1 MPTRKRRQI
10 GSRNSRSRAAHRECN
25 VSATTRRRI
34 SALAR
39 ASERRERMEADLRA
53 ELEAR
58 RREHAELQARA
69 DDIAQQLMELHAI
82 TTDHRA
88 RIARMMTGEEPFSLD
103 SFDACRRYLDI
114 VDHEAREAQTALD
127 AQHAAIA
134 TKDDEVIAAR
144 RAIAQ
149 NRGRIDVCRERVRD
163 LERVLERIALDAEDE
178 AAEELTLAKRR
189 SA

>member
-1 MPTRKRRQI
+1 M
-10 GSRNSRSRAAHRECN
+10 
-25 VSATTRRRI
+25 SATPRRRI
-34 SALAR
+34 AALAR

-53 ELEAR
+53 ELETR
-58 RREHAELQARA
+58 RREHAALQARA
-69 DDIAQQLMELHAI
+69 DELLERLAELHAI
-82 TTDHRA
+82 AVDHRS

-114 VDHEAREAQTALD
+114 VDHETREAQGALD
-127 AQHAAIA
+127 EQHAAIA
-134 TKDDEVIAAR
+134 AKDEEVISAR

-189 SA
+189 TA